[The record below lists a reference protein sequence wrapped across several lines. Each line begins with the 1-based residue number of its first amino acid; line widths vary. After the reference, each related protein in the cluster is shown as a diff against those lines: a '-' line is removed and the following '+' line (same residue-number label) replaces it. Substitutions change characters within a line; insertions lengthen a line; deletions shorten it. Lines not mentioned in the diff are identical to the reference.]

1 MEKIAIFPSFKA
13 TLNANNVFKK
23 NLKSNMLVMH
33 ACVCQLLICLLL
45 SNSCQ

>member
-23 NLKSNMLVMH
+23 KPEIEYVSYARMRVST
-33 ACVCQLLICLLL
+33 AYLLIAI
-45 SNSCQ
+45 